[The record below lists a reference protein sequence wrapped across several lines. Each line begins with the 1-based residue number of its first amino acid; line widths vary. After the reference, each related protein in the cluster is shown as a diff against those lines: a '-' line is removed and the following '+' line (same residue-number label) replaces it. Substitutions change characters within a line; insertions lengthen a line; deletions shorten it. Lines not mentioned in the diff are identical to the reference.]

1 MILCEKTFIL
11 EFLVFLKKKLKL
23 NEKKEHSEKED
34 NLGQIRGLEIS
45 NPLIF

>member
-1 MILCEKTFIL
+1 MKRLL
-11 EFLVFLKKKLKL
+11 FLNFWCFLKKKLKL